1 MCSPEESAAR
11 EKSRQAFERKA
22 RAAFSFI
29 DGLKYDRSA
38 VLKDAQVA
46 ARLLEYDRAS
56 IEYDMEKQAVYIVTR
71 GAAHA

>member
-22 RAAFSFI
+22 QAAFSFI

-46 ARLLEYDRAS
+46 ARLLEYD
-56 IEYDMEKQAVYIVTR
+56 MEKQAVFLVTR
-71 GAAHA
+71 GSAHV

>member
-22 RAAFSFI
+22 QAAFSFI
-29 DGLKYDRSA
+29 DGLKYDC
-38 VLKDAQVA
+38 
-46 ARLLEYDRAS
+46 AS
-56 IEYDMEKQAVYIVTR
+56 IEYDMEKQAVYLVTR

>member
-22 RAAFSFI
+22 QVAFSFS
-29 DGLKYDRSA
+29 DGLKYDHSA

-56 IEYDMEKQAVYIVTR
+56 IDYDMEKQAVYLVTR
-71 GAAHA
+71 GVAHA